1 MFNAILGAWRRR
13 FSRDREYYTIFYNM
27 FGFTPYNIE
36 LYKLALIH
44 KSASFELEDG
54 THINN
59 ERLEYLGDAVIEAI
73 TSDYLYIEFPTQ
85 DEGFLTKMRSKIVS
99 RQSLNALA
107 KSIGLHELLIVSAS
121 SGSMQKN
128 VDGDAFEALIGAIYL
143 DMGYEFANRL
153 LINNL
158 YSVHLNM
165 KRLVASETDY
175 KSRLIEW
182 AQKEHHAISFL
193 TDKDPSSRV
202 NSPVFHSVVKI
213 GELEVGHGLGASK
226 KEAEQMAAQSVSQGV
241 LSDET
246 LCDELLDRI
255 DRYAEQHASI
265 ASVSE
270 PEAVSAPASEG
281 AEVES
286 GALKQS

>member
-1 MFNAILGAWRRR
+1 
-13 FSRDREYYTIFYNM
+13 M
-27 FGFTPYNIE
+27 FGFTPYNID

-99 RQSLNALA
+99 RQSLNALS
-107 KSIGLHELLIVSAS
+107 KSIGLHKHLIVSAS
-121 SGSMQKN
+121 NGSMQKN

-153 LINNL
+153 LINKL
-158 YSVHLNM
+158 YAQYLNM
-165 KRLVASETDY
+165 HRLVESETDY

-182 AQKEHHAISFL
+182 AQKEHHAIVFE
-193 TDKDPSSRV
+193 TQKDVTSKV
-202 NSPVFHSVVKI
+202 NAPMFHSVVKI
-213 GELEVGHGLGASK
+213 DGLAVGHGIGSSK
-226 KEAEQMAAQSVSQGV
+226 KEAEQMAAQSMSYDAFSNEVS
-241 LSDET
+241 
-246 LCDELLDRI
+246 DELLDRI
-255 DRYAEQHASI
+255 DSYEQQ
-265 ASVSE
+265 VR
-270 PEAVSAPASEG
+270 
-281 AEVES
+281 EVD
-286 GALKQS
+286 Q

>member
-13 FSRDREYYTIFYNM
+13 FSRDREYYTIFYDM

-36 LYKLALIH
+36 LYTLALIH

-128 VDGDAFEALIGAIYL
+128 VDGDAFEAIMGAIYL

-158 YSVHLNM
+158 YAVHLNIH
-165 KRLVASETDY
+165 RLVESETDF

-182 AQKEHHAISFL
+182 AQKEHHSISFS
-193 TDKDPSSRV
+193 TEKDPSSKV
-202 NSPVFHSVVKI
+202 NAPVFHSVVSI
-213 GELEVGHGLGASK
+213 GDVEVGHGLGTSK
-226 KEAEQMAAQSVSQGV
+226 KAAEQMAAKSVSQGV

-246 LCDELLDRI
+246 ACDELLDSV
-255 DRYAEQHASI
+255 DRYVAQQVTPTATTLTQTEAE
-265 ASVSE
+265 
-270 PEAVSAPASEG
+270 
-281 AEVES
+281 
-286 GALKQS
+286 